1 MAELWQPNYTDV
13 IVMDIET
20 HDQEL
25 GVLGP
30 GVYHDPDA
38 RVLGC
43 GIWDSKTKVKKYY
56 PLHHTDC
63 SSEEL
68 ARSRCE
74 LAEIL
79 AQPTSKLLANAIYD
93 LDWLENR
100 EGLAVN
106 GFIHDVQVAEPL
118 LDQYKFSYALDALA
132 KYYNVPGKKLV
143 DIEAEARPYA

>member
-25 GVLGP
+25 GALGP

-79 AQPTSKLLANAIYD
+79 APAYP
-93 LDWLENR
+93 
-100 EGLAVN
+100 V
-106 GFIHDVQVAEPL
+106 
-118 LDQYKFSYALDALA
+118 
-132 KYYNVPGKKLV
+132 
-143 DIEAEARPYA
+143 